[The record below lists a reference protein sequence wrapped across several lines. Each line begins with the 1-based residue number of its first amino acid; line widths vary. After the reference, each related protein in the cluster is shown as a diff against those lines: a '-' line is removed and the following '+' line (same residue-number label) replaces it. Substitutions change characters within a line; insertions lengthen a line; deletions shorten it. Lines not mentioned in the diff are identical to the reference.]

1 MDIRTLGTKYAWFGA
16 AYLSNKFYKMIA
28 NKPTYLFD
36 KGGDVTFVDRENA
49 FGDKGW
55 MYYDYSVGNRAG
67 EPIANTGWRV

>member
-1 MDIRTLGTKYAWFGA
+1 
-16 AYLSNKFYKMIA
+16 MIA

>member
-1 MDIRTLGTKYAWFGA
+1 
-16 AYLSNKFYKMIA
+16 MIA

-36 KGGDVTFVDRENA
+36 KGGDVTFVDAQGNG